1 MGWNRLLAGGKL
13 IIVLPRTVVSPMAAA
28 DLETILNQAKS
39 LSEPDR
45 ARLAHDLLATLD
57 GRADSGVAAAWEH
70 EVARRLAEVENG
82 TAKTISREEL
92 TKRLRNRTD

>member
-1 MGWNRLLAGGKL
+1 M
-13 IIVLPRTVVSPMAAA
+13 MAA

-57 GRADSGVAAAWEH
+57 GQPDADAATAWEQ
-70 EVARRLAEVENG
+70 EVSRRLAQVRNG
-82 TAKTISREEL
+82 TAKTISREEF
-92 TKRLRNRTD
+92 TERLNNRPR

>member
-1 MGWNRLLAGGKL
+1 M
-13 IIVLPRTVVSPMAAA
+13 AA

-57 GRADSGVAAAWEH
+57 GQPDADATTAWEQ
-70 EVARRLAEVENG
+70 EVSRRLAQVRNG
-82 TAKTISREEL
+82 TAKTISREEF
-92 TKRLRNRTD
+92 TERLNNRR

>member
-1 MGWNRLLAGGKL
+1 M
-13 IIVLPRTVVSPMAAA
+13 AA

-57 GRADSGVAAAWEH
+57 GQPDADAATAWEQ
-70 EVARRLAEVENG
+70 EVSRRLAQVRNG
-82 TAKTISREEL
+82 TAKTISREEF
-92 TKRLRNRTD
+92 TERLNNRPR

>member
-1 MGWNRLLAGGKL
+1 ME
-13 IIVLPRTVVSPMAAA
+13 A

-57 GRADSGVAAAWEH
+57 GQPDADATTAWEQ
-70 EVARRLAEVENG
+70 EVSRRLAQVRNR
-82 TAKTISREEL
+82 TAKTISREEF
-92 TKRLRNRTD
+92 TERLNNRR

>member
-1 MGWNRLLAGGKL
+1 
-13 IIVLPRTVVSPMAAA
+13 MAAS

-57 GRADSGVAAAWEH
+57 GQPDADAATAWEQ
-70 EVARRLAEVENG
+70 EVQRRLAEVRNG

-92 TKRLRNRTD
+92 TDRLNNRLR

>member
-1 MGWNRLLAGGKL
+1 M
-13 IIVLPRTVVSPMAAA
+13 AA

-57 GRADSGVAAAWEH
+57 GQPDADATTAWEQ
-70 EVARRLAEVENG
+70 EVSRRLAQVRNG
-82 TAKTISREEL
+82 TAKTISREEF
-92 TKRLRNRTD
+92 TERLNNRPR

>member
-1 MGWNRLLAGGKL
+1 M
-13 IIVLPRTVVSPMAAA
+13 AA

-57 GRADSGVAAAWEH
+57 GQPDADATTAWEQ
-70 EVARRLAEVENG
+70 EVSRRLAQVRNG
-82 TAKTISREEL
+82 TAKMISREEF
-92 TKRLRNRTD
+92 TERLNNRPR

>member
-1 MGWNRLLAGGKL
+1 
-13 IIVLPRTVVSPMAAA
+13 MAAP
-28 DLETILNQAKS
+28 DLETILNQAKN

-57 GRADSGVAAAWEH
+57 GQPDVDAASAWEQ
-70 EVARRLAEVENG
+70 EVKRRLSEVRNG

-92 TKRLRNRTD
+92 TERLNNHLR

>member
-1 MGWNRLLAGGKL
+1 M
-13 IIVLPRTVVSPMAAA
+13 AA

-57 GRADSGVAAAWEH
+57 GQPDADAATAWEQ
-70 EVARRLAEVENG
+70 EVSRRLAQVRNG
-82 TAKTISREEL
+82 TAKTISREEF
-92 TKRLRNRTD
+92 TERLNNRR